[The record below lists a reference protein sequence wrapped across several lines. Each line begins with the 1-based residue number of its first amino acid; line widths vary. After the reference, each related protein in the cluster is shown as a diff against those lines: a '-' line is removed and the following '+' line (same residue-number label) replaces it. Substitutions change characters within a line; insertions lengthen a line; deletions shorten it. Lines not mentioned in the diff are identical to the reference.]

1 MKRNVIIAMF
11 LMFLALGL
19 NAQNFV
25 STIPANRNVILE
37 EYTGVNCQYCPAGHS
52 VANEIASAYPD
63 NIFLI
68 NIHAGKYATTS
79 YPNFTTEDGNTLH
92 SGFDINGFPSGF
104 VNRTTSTSLSR
115 SDWGAYTKSQMEQ
128 TAECNVAGQVTIDRE
143 SRKATVT
150 VEVYYTSNSASA
162 TNYLNVVMLQDDIY
176 AGQNDGGSWV
186 SSYRHMHALR
196 DVVTPTW
203 GDAINTTTAGT
214 FFTKTYT
221 YDIPQNI
228 GGSNGFEVKLEDIE
242 FIAFVTEQYQGSAT
256 RPVLN
261 ANRLHTLFVTSD
273 EIHPEIVSLGL
284 SAGISCSNNKVIN
297 AAVSNSGINELTSL
311 KFEVSVDNG
320 AAVTKTW
327 EGSIPKYQ
335 TINVELDVTVPKGTH
350 DVNVKIVEA
359 NGVKFEDDE
368 TLSVKNEGWGVVK
381 TTGEEAEITIEL
393 MQDKYG
399 TQITWELLASD
410 YSVIASGG
418 PYKNLSGSSATEL
431 HEIKV
436 KVPVNECAKFV
447 IKDSKNNGICCFYGE
462 GYYKILNSKGKVII
476 DGAGDFG
483 AEASNII
490 SIVEGNEEEADRL
503 PAPTNVLAMTLN
515 ETELVLMWDA
525 VEGAASYNVYNQDN
539 LVGTYEDINAK
550 ITELTP
556 GTEYCYTV
564 TAVDKIGESEKSEE
578 ACAKTSGEKPE
589 EPENPG
595 EGIEELKS
603 SIILYPNPV
612 NDKLYVETLTQTQT
626 LIVEIYDIYGRQ
638 QDNKTIRQQG
648 NLSVDVTNLNSGVY
662 FVKVV
667 TENGEAVRRFVKK

>member
-37 EYTGVNCQYCPAGHS
+37 EFTGSYCQYCPEGHKL
-52 VANEIASAYPD
+52 AKELAAAHPD
-63 NIFLI
+63 NIFVV
-68 NIHAGKYATTS
+68 NIHAGDYATS
-79 YPNFTTEDGNTLH
+79 EFETTDGNAIN
-92 SGFDINGFPSGF
+92 SGFIVNSFPSGL
-104 VNRTTSTSLSR
+104 VNRGTEKSISR
-115 SDWGAYTKSQMEQ
+115 GEWGANIQQQMAQ
-128 TAECNVAGQVTIDRE
+128 IAECNVAGQVAIDKE
-143 SRKATVT
+143 TRKATVT
-150 VEVYYTSNSASA
+150 VEVYYTSNSASE
-162 TNYLNVVMLQDDIY
+162 TNYLNVIMLQDNIDSYQSGANANPSQIVN
-176 AGQNDGGSWV
+176 GQ
-186 SSYRHMHALR
+186 YRHMHVFR
-196 DVVTPTW
+196 DAVTPSW
-203 GDAINTTTAGT
+203 GEEITTTTAKT
-214 FFTKTYT
+214 LVTKTYT
-221 YDIPQNI
+221 YDIPQKI
-228 GGSNGFEVKLEDIE
+228 GGFDVKIDDIE
-242 FIAFVTEQYQGSAT
+242 FLAFVTEKYQGAAT

-261 ANRLHTLFVTSD
+261 ANRLYTLFVTSD
-273 EIHPEIVSLGL
+273 EIHPDIVSLGL
-284 SAGISCSNNKVIN
+284 SEGISCSNDKVIN
-297 AAVSNSGINELTSL
+297 VAVSNSGVKELTSL
-311 KFEVSVDNG
+311 KFEVSVDKG
-320 AAVTKTW
+320 EAVTKTW
-327 EGSIPKYQ
+327 EGSIAKYH
-335 TINVELDVTVPKGTH
+335 TVNVELDVNIPQGTH

-436 KVPVNECAKFV
+436 KVPVNECVKFV
-447 IKDSKNNGICCFYGE
+447 IRDSKNNGICCFYGE

-556 GTEYCYTV
+556 GTEYCFTV

-589 EPENPG
+589 EPENPE
-595 EGIEELKS
+595 EGIEELQS

-638 QDNKTIRQQG
+638 QDNKTTRQQG